1 MKLARKSI
9 IIALLT
15 VSLTLL
21 FSYTKVNQ
29 NKKEEVL
36 IGELFEL
43 LNAFHVSPEKI
54 DDTFSEK
61 AFDLYIKRLDFDK
74 MFFTQ
79 EDMAVLETYKRGI
92 DDEINNHTFNL
103 LNLSTEIIDK
113 RTAYIKV
120 IYPEILSKPFD
131 FTVDETYET
140 NDDKKKFAANEKEL
154 AENWRK
160 SLKFEVLVKLLDMV
174 EEQEKAK
181 TKSDTIKTKTFAE
194 LEESARTKI
203 KKRIDERFKR
213 YDQLKRQ
220 DRLSIYLNSLT
231 SVFDPHTNFFPPE
244 DKDDFDIQISG
255 KLEGIGAT
263 LSEKDGYIKVESI
276 VPGSASWKQGQL
288 QAEDVIL
295 KVGQGDEEPVDVVDM
310 RLDAAVRLIRGP
322 KGTKVTLTVKK
333 IGGTIV
339 KIPIIRDVV
348 VIEET
353 YAKSTIFTNAKGDK
367 KIGYIHLPSFYID
380 FKETNGG
387 RKCSDD
393 VLEEI
398 KKLKT
403 AGVQGIIFDVRGN
416 GGGSLPDVVKIGGF
430 FIPSGPIVQVKSR
443 IQPQQTLVDRDI
455 NSYFDGPLVVMID
468 EFSASASEIFA
479 AAMQDYKRAIIV
491 GSAHSWGKGSVQQFV
506 DLDRYLTAGFDSIK
520 PLGQTKISIQKFYRI
535 NGGSTQ
541 IKGVVSDIILPDK
554 YKHIEMGEK
563 EEDNPMKWDEIAPAQ
578 YTPAKPSWDI
588 EKIKK
593 ASMLRTAKDT
603 SFIKIEALAT
613 YLKSQKDQ
621 SLFSLNF
628 EKYRKQEDEDK
639 TVAEKFN
646 SLGKYETS
654 LQIAPYDEAKVE
666 TKLDSIKQQRI
677 ENWHKKLKKD
687 PELFETFKIIQDMG
701 N

>member
-113 RTAYIKV
+113 ITAYIKV

>member
-1 MKLARKSI
+1 MKLFKKSI
-9 IIALLT
+9 IGIVITIIL
-15 VSLTLL
+15 SLL
-21 FSYTKVNQ
+21 FSYTSVNQ
-29 NKKEEVL
+29 SKKEEVL

-74 MFFTQ
+74 MYFTKD
-79 EDMAVLETYKRGI
+79 DMSILETYKKGI
-92 DDEINNHTFNL
+92 DDEITNRTFNL
-103 LNLSTEIIDK
+103 LNLSTEILEK
-113 RTAYIKV
+113 RTTFIKAS
-120 IYPEILSKPFD
+120 YPEILSKPFD
-131 FTVDETYET
+131 FTVDEQYET
-140 NDDKKKFAANEKEL
+140 DDDKRSFAANETEL
-154 AENWRK
+154 LDNWRK

-174 EEQEKAK
+174 EEQDKAK
-181 TKSDTIKTKTFAE
+181 AKNDTLKVKTFAE
-194 LEESARTKI
+194 LEVSARDKI
-203 KKRIDERFKR
+203 KKRVDERFKR

-220 DRLSIYLNSLT
+220 DRFSIYLNSLT
-231 SVFDPHTNFFPPE
+231 SVFDPHTNFFPPD

-263 LSEKDGYIKVESI
+263 LSEKEGYIKVESI

-295 KVGQGDEEPVDVVDM
+295 KVGQGDEEPVDIVDM

-333 IGGTIV
+333 IDGSIV

-353 YAKSTIFTNAKGDK
+353 YAKSTIFTNPKGDK

-380 FKETNGG
+380 FKEANGG

-393 VLEEI
+393 VLVEI
-398 KKLKT
+398 KKLKA

-416 GGGSLPDVVKIGGF
+416 GGGSLPDVVKIGGY

-443 IQPQQTLVDRDI
+443 IQAQQTLADRDPET
-455 NSYFDGPLVVMID
+455 YFDGPLVVMID

-479 AAMQDYKRAIIV
+479 AAMQDYKRAVIV

-506 DLDRYLTAGFDSIK
+506 DLDRYLTNDYDSMK
-520 PLGQTKISIQKFYRI
+520 PLGQTKISIQKFYRV

-541 IKGVVSDIILPDK
+541 IKGVVSDIILPDRYEYFK
-554 YKHIEMGEK
+554 LGEK

-578 YTPAKPSWDI
+578 YTPAKPSWDL
-588 EKIKK
+588 EKVKK
-593 ASMLRTAKDT
+593 ASQQRTLKDT
-603 SFIKIEALAT
+603 SFVKIEALAT
-613 YLKSQKDQ
+613 YLKGQKDQ
-621 SLFSLNF
+621 TIFSLNF
-628 EKYRKQEDEDK
+628 EKYRKQESDDK
-639 TVAEKFN
+639 KVAEKFN
-646 SLGKYETS
+646 TLGKYETS
-654 LQIAPYDEAKVE
+654 LVIAPILETKVE
-666 TKLDSIKQQRI
+666 SKLDSIKQQRI

-687 PELFETFKIIQDMG
+687 PEIFETYKIIQDMC

>member
-54 DDTFSEK
+54 DDSFSEK

-79 EDMAVLETYKRGI
+79 EDMAVLETYKKGI

-140 NDDKKKFAANEKEL
+140 NDDKKKFAANDKEL

-181 TKSDTIKTKTFAE
+181 TKNDTIKTKTFAE

-554 YKHIEMGEK
+554 YKYIEIGEK

-578 YTPAKPSWDI
+578 YTPAKPNWDI

-593 ASMLRTAKDT
+593 ASMLRTIKDT

-639 TVAEKFN
+639 TIAEKFN

-666 TKLDSIKQQRI
+666 TKLDSINQQRI